1 MTWTDFLNYLQNF
14 RTDKIVEQ
22 LAAWNIDELSSNPYV
37 LASLAIVIAIT
48 YFLGWKTFSAFIVGI
63 GGFALAV
70 SYTVKQGTGVEGI
83 AGGGLTIMVGAGV
96 VVIFLFIYLLFIKSE

>member
-1 MTWTDFLNYLQNF
+1 MAWTDFLNYLQNF
-14 RTDKIVEQ
+14 RTDKIIAQ

-37 LASLAIVIAIT
+37 LAGLALVIAVT

-96 VVIFLFIYLLFIKSE
+96 AVVFLFIYLLFIKSE

>member
-1 MTWTDFLNYLQNF
+1 MAWTDFLNYLQNF
-14 RTDKIVEQ
+14 RTDKIIAQ

-37 LASLAIVIAIT
+37 LAGLALVIAVT

-70 SYTVKQGTGVEGI
+70 SYTVKQGAGVEGI

-96 VVIFLFIYLLFIKSE
+96 AVVFLFIYLLFIKSE